1 MWQRAGYNLRNINV
15 IRHNPILVH
24 RLVGPMTHDTD
35 CMQQQFFTMNLLIML
50 LLLFLTFSV
59 LVANPK
65 KTTLYGGQ
73 SRSWS
78 AEQGKE
84 NKRKSLAAYPPPRPP
99 HCLFG
104 ENKRGSKTSQACY
117 SHPRCNLDLVP
128 LFRFSLPL
136 PVFGRP
142 FSSSPHP
149 PTRS

>member
-24 RLVGPMTHDTD
+24 RLVGPITHDTD

-50 LLLFLTFSV
+50 LFLTFSV

-65 KTTLYGGQ
+65 KLLYTVANPARGLLN
-73 SRSWS
+73 R
-78 AEQGKE
+78 EKRTKE
-84 NKRKSLAAYPPPRPP
+84 KVWQHTPPRPP
-99 HCLFG
+99 HCSFG

-117 SHPRCNLDLVP
+117 SHPRCNLNLVR

-149 PTRS
+149 PTRL